1 MAPTLDELSALLPT
15 SSIGLTA
22 VAADRDDAI
31 RQAGALLVAAGAVV
45 PGYVEQML
53 ERERVVSTFVGE
65 GIAMPHG
72 TLTARSDVIAE
83 GLAVLLLADPVDW
96 AGQPVTLVIG
106 IAAHG
111 RRYITLLSQ
120 LARSDDCRRGSSVTR
135 KLAARRFLPCARP
148 AVLGFRNDC

>member
-1 MAPTLDELSALLPT
+1 MAPTLDELSELLPA
-15 SSIGLTA
+15 SSIKLRATA
-22 VAADRDDAI
+22 SGRDDAI
-31 RQAGALLVAAGAVV
+31 RQAGALLVAAGAVD
-45 PGYVEQML
+45 PDYVDQML

-72 TLTARSDVIAE
+72 TLTAKSDVVNE
-83 GLAVLLLADPVDW
+83 GLSLLLLGEPVDW

-120 LARSDDCRRGSSVTR
+120 LATALLDDGRAKSLRESTTPEQVR
-135 KLAARRFLPCARP
+135 ALLAS
-148 AVLGFRNDC
+148 

>member
-1 MAPTLDELSALLPT
+1 MAPTPDELLHLLPST
-15 SSIGLTA
+15 SINLAATA
-22 VAADRDDAI
+22 SSRDDAI
-31 RQAGALLVAAGAVV
+31 RQAGALLVAAGAVD
-45 PGYVEQML
+45 PDYVDQML

-72 TLTARSDVIAE
+72 TLTAKSDVISE
-83 GLAVLLLADPVDW
+83 GLSVLLLTEPVDW

-120 LARSDDCRRGSSVTR
+120 LATALLDDGRATSLREATTAERVR
-135 KLAARRFLPCARP
+135 ALLAS
-148 AVLGFRNDC
+148 

>member
-1 MAPTLDELSALLPT
+1 MAPTPDELSLLLPT
-15 SSIGLTA
+15 SSIALHASVT
-22 VAADRDDAI
+22 DRDDAI
-31 RQAGALLVAAGAVV
+31 RQAGGLLVSSGSVD
-45 PGYVEQML
+45 PDYVEQML

-72 TLTARSDVIAE
+72 TLTSKTEVRNE
-83 GLAVLLLADPVDW
+83 GLSVLLLDEPIDW

-120 LARSDDCRRGSSVTR
+120 LATTLLDEGRAKSLREATTPEQVRAL
-135 KLAARRFLPCARP
+135 LAS
-148 AVLGFRNDC
+148 

>member
-1 MAPTLDELSALLPT
+1 MAPTLDELSILLPV
-15 SSIGLTA
+15 SSIDLHASVT
-22 VAADRDDAI
+22 DRDDAI
-31 RQAGALLVAAGAVV
+31 RKAGALLVASGSVD
-45 PGYVEQML
+45 PDYVGQML

-72 TLTARSDVIAE
+72 TLTAKSDVVNE
-83 GLAVLLLADPVDW
+83 GLSILLLSDPVDW

-120 LARSDDCRRGSSVTR
+120 LATTLLDEGRAKSLREATTPEQVRAL
-135 KLAARRFLPCARP
+135 LAS
-148 AVLGFRNDC
+148 

>member
-1 MAPTLDELSALLPT
+1 MAPTLDELIQLLPA
-15 SSIGLTA
+15 SSIHLASTA
-22 VAADRDDAI
+22 STRDEAI
-31 RQAGALLVAAGAVV
+31 REAGALLVAAGAVD
-45 PGYVEQML
+45 PDYVDQML

-72 TLTARSDVIAE
+72 TLTAKSDVRSE
-83 GLAVLLLADPVDW
+83 GLSVLLLDRPVDW

-120 LARSDDCRRGSSVTR
+120 LATALLDDGRATSLREATTVDQVR
-135 KLAARRFLPCARP
+135 ALLAS
-148 AVLGFRNDC
+148 